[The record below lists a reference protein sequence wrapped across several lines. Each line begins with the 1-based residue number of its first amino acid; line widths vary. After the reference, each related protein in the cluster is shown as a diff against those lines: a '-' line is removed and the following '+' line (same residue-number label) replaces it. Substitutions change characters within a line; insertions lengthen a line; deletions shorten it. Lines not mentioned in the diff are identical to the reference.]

1 MRTDFRLMPV
11 AAGLIAACLAMPSV
25 SFAVGGPS
33 GTAVTYATQ
42 GQLGQ
47 TVVNP
52 YGLAPLTAVI
62 RNGGYVLKKATVRIV
77 PKKGG
82 QEIRY
87 EVGPQTLR
95 THGGI
100 PVFGLYADYKNKV
113 EVTYTRVFLG
123 EEKEFKE
130 TYDIWTAPV
139 WLDVTGNPAIPQ
151 AFPGHLT
158 TPLYHYL
165 QS

>member
-77 PKKGG
+77 PKRVVKKFAMKWDLKPYVRMAVSLCLAYMPTIK
-82 QEIRY
+82 IR
-87 EVGPQTLR
+87 L
-95 THGGI
+95 
-100 PVFGLYADYKNKV
+100 K
-113 EVTYTRVFLG
+113 
-123 EEKEFKE
+123 
-130 TYDIWTAPV
+130 
-139 WLDVTGNPAIPQ
+139 
-151 AFPGHLT
+151 
-158 TPLYHYL
+158 
-165 QS
+165 